1 MKESVSIKKNDD
13 TNDVFDLFKLKE
25 EGLKKI
31 QLLSGNNWTDYNSH
45 DPGITILETLCY
57 ALTDLAYRADF
68 DISTLLSTTGKTK
81 IENSLFPAHE
91 ILTTSPLSIFDFKK
105 MFLDIEGVKNCD
117 FTPAYSD
124 KVIPGVFDINI
135 EAHQDFDDETSRENI
150 NKQLQN
156 IINNNCPLGIVFD
169 RIVFLEYDFIGVV
182 LDIELAD
189 EVDPKK
195 IFAKFIQDVQ
205 NYFSSEIKFKSLNEL
220 LDQDFGTET
229 IFNGPLL
236 KNGFLLDEQLSNQTI
251 RKRIYLSD
259 LITIAMAI
267 DGVSFVRDLKIID
280 AEKKEYNWIYDVQF
294 AKSPR
299 IDSEL
304 SKFKC
309 FYRNSLI
316 FESKPSF
323 IDLWAS
329 PKLNQTSSHSQNILD
344 LPVGFSKNL
353 LKYHSIQYD
362 FPDTFGIG
370 FKGPTAGATAIK
382 SSAAKQ
388 LKGYLIIY
396 DQIMANFLAQLD
408 HVKYLFSTE
417 NIENTSAIQLIDDI
431 PGVEYLYKYFIENY
445 YIKHN
450 DFSDKIKLKSEW
462 NKYLKDQ
469 KHQLNREIQNS
480 FETRV
485 EFLKRRNSVLD
496 HLLARFGVNTNKL
509 ELLSEMNQ
517 IEAINYKI
525 DLLRNFPGLS
535 SEKYS
540 IGKSSV
546 YPEISGLKAWLGK
559 NLNLKGIKN
568 EYITMGVSKF
578 GFDNEIEAEIYSFE
592 NPLNELLKN
601 GIDIENIV
609 ETGSNEVSI
618 FDKDN
623 EIVSRLHV
631 VNKRQ
636 NELRTFIHQKIKEI
650 NHNSENFLVIDHISL
665 KPTSDYLCYGFNI
678 LFDGKPIFISE
689 RKFSLNHCDLFVE
702 KFKELSVRLDN
713 FKVIETAFK
722 EFRVSF
728 ECQYGNLLSR
738 TYYSSYSEAI
748 NKFEYYLNSIN
759 SKLLTF
765 SFSTK
770 YENCYV
776 NISNPF
782 SYIISI
788 ILPTWATKFQ
798 NKGFKAYLEEYLYQ
812 ELPAHLVVNIRWL
825 DFDDMTTFEA
835 VYNDYKSIATSNSVE
850 TKTNALDKLMSVLIS

>member
-1 MKESVSIKKNDD
+1 MESVSIKKNDD
-13 TNDVFDLFKLKE
+13 TSDVFDLFKLKD

-31 QLLSGNNWTDYNSH
+31 QLLSSNNWTDYNSH

-57 ALTDLAYRADF
+57 ALTDLAYRTDF
-68 DISTLLSTTGKTK
+68 DISTLLSTPGKTK
-81 IENSLFPAHE
+81 IENPLFPAHE
-91 ILTTSPLSIFDFKK
+91 ILTTLPLSIFDFKK

-124 KVIPGVFDINI
+124 KVIPGISDVNI
-135 EAHQDFDDETSRENI
+135 EVHQDFDNETSRENI
-150 NKQLQN
+150 KKKIQN
-156 IINNNCPLGIVFD
+156 IINSNCPLGIVFD
-169 RIVFLEYDFIGVV
+169 RIVFLEYDFVGVV

-205 NYFSSEIKFKSLNEL
+205 NYFSSEIKFKSLKEL
-220 LDQDFGTET
+220 LDKDFGVET

-259 LITIAMAI
+259 LISIAMAI
-267 DGVSFVRDLKIID
+267 EGVSFVRGLKIID
-280 AEKKEYNWIYDVQF
+280 AEKKDYNWIYDVKF

-309 FYRNSLI
+309 FYRKSLI

-323 IDLWAS
+323 IDIWSS
-329 PKLNQTSSHSQNILD
+329 PKLNQTSSHNQNTLD
-344 LPVGFSKNL
+344 LPNGNPKNL
-353 LKYHSIQYD
+353 SKYHSIQYD
-362 FPDTFGIG
+362 FPDNFGIG
-370 FKGPTAGATAIK
+370 FKGPAAGASERK

-396 DQIMANFLAQLD
+396 DQIMANFLAQLN

-417 NIENTSAIQLIDDI
+417 NIENTSATQLIDDI
-431 PGVEYLYKYFIENY
+431 PGVEYLYKHFIENY

-450 DFSDKIKLKSEW
+450 DFKDKTKLKSEW
-462 NKYLKDQ
+462 INYLKNQ
-469 KHQLNREIQNS
+469 KNQLNNEIQNS
-480 FETRV
+480 SETRE

-496 HLLARFGVNTNKL
+496 HLLARFGINTNKL
-509 ELLSEMNQ
+509 ELLSEMKQ
-517 IEAINYKI
+517 IEVINYKI
-525 DLLRNFPGLS
+525 DLLKNFPRLS

-559 NLNLKGIKN
+559 NLNLKGITN
-568 EYITMGVSKF
+568 EHITLGVSQF
-578 GFDNEIEAEIYSFE
+578 GSENEIEAEIYSFK

-601 GIDIENIV
+601 GVEIENII

-618 FDKDN
+618 IDNYN
-623 EIVSRLHV
+623 EIVSKLHIG
-631 VNKRQ
+631 NKPQ
-636 NELRTFIHQKIKEI
+636 NEIRSFINQKIIEI
-650 NHNSENFLVIDHISL
+650 NHNSENFLIIDHISL
-665 KPTSDYLCYGFNI
+665 KPSTDHLCYGFDV

-689 RKFSLNHCDLFVE
+689 RKFSLNQCDLFIE
-702 KFKELSVRLDN
+702 KFKELSTQLDN
-713 FKVIETAFK
+713 FKIVETDLK
-722 EFRVSF
+722 EYKINF
-728 ECQYGNLLSR
+728 ECQYGSLLSR
-738 TYYSSYSEAI
+738 SYYSSNSEAL
-748 NKFEYYLNSIN
+748 NKLEYYMNSIN
-759 SKLLTF
+759 SNLLTF
-765 SFSTK
+765 SFTTK

-776 NISNPF
+776 NNSNPF

-788 ILPTWATKFQ
+788 LLPTWPTIFQ

-812 ELPAHLVVNIRWL
+812 ELPAHLVVNIKWL
-825 DFDDMTTFEA
+825 DFDEMASFED
-835 VYNDYKSIATSNSVE
+835 VYSNYKSASTSNNIQ